1 VSKDVITRRLRPT
14 ELSLN
19 LPNRTLDEEK
29 QEPQNARLAKATG
42 AKIIKKQPVNK
53 TFLRFN
59 TIKENLFKNAKIK
72 PSKHNFSRMD
82 TLNQSVAESLF
93 SNPSK
98 IDSPQPKVSLR
109 RESNISV
116 AVNDFSV
123 P

>member
-1 VSKDVITRRLRPT
+1 
-14 ELSLN
+14 
-19 LPNRTLDEEK
+19 
-29 QEPQNARLAKATG
+29 
-42 AKIIKKQPVNK
+42 VNK